1 MSLAKKI
8 KNNLTMMKTFK
19 IRQIIMAMT
28 ATIILA
34 SCGSDEHDDLVGDW
48 DNMIWKTEA
57 PVTMKSD
64 AYIVPATG
72 GELTFS
78 CKNYSDPWISN
89 VRYARKYYYP
99 DVQDDEYHT
108 INRQKLSL
116 DWFKA
121 EITGNLL
128 KVTFAPNQ
136 ATTER
141 PIKLYV
147 TAGDIF
153 YPFTFKQSANK

>member
-1 MSLAKKI
+1 
-8 KNNLTMMKTFK
+8 
-19 IRQIIMAMT
+19 MT
-28 ATIILA
+28 AVITLT
-34 SCGSDEHDDLVGDW
+34 SCNSDEYDGDW
-48 DNMIWKTEA
+48 DDMIWKTEVKA
-57 PVTMKSD
+57 TEQDGTYLV
-64 AYIVPATG
+64 AATG

-78 CKNYSDPWISN
+78 CKNYQHPWISEAL
-89 VRYARKYYYP
+89 YAGEYYNP

>member
-1 MSLAKKI
+1 
-8 KNNLTMMKTFK
+8 
-19 IRQIIMAMT
+19 MT
-28 ATIILA
+28 AVITLT
-34 SCGSDEHDDLVGDW
+34 SCNSDEYDGDW
-48 DNMIWKTEA
+48 DDMIWKTEVKA
-57 PVTMKSD
+57 TEQDGTYLV
-64 AYIVPATG
+64 AATG

-78 CKNYSDPWISN
+78 CKNYQHPWIPEAL
-89 VRYARKYYYP
+89 YAEEYYNP

-153 YPFTFKQSANK
+153 YPFTFKQSATNSIKEPVHIG

>member
-1 MSLAKKI
+1 
-8 KNNLTMMKTFK
+8 
-19 IRQIIMAMT
+19 MT
-28 ATIILA
+28 AVITLT
-34 SCGSDEHDDLVGDW
+34 SCNSDEYDGDW
-48 DNMIWKTEA
+48 DDMIWETEVKA
-57 PVTMKSD
+57 TEQDGTYLV
-64 AYIVPATG
+64 AATG

-78 CKNYSDPWISN
+78 CKNYQHPWISEAL
-89 VRYARKYYYP
+89 YAGEYYNP

>member
-1 MSLAKKI
+1 MKK
-8 KNNLTMMKTFK
+8 L
-19 IRQIIMAMT
+19 RLWQIAVAMT
-28 ATIILA
+28 ATITLA
-34 SCGSDEHDDLVGDW
+34 SCGSDEYDGDW
-48 DNMIWKTEA
+48 DDMIWKTEVKA
-57 PVTMKSD
+57 TEQDGTYLV
-64 AYIVPATG
+64 AATG

-78 CKNYSDPWISN
+78 CKNYQHPWISEAL
-89 VRYARKYYYP
+89 YAGEYYNP
-99 DVQDDEYHT
+99 DVQDDEHHT

-141 PIKLYV
+141 PIKLNV

-153 YPFTFKQSANK
+153 YSFTFKQSANK

>member
-1 MSLAKKI
+1 MKK
-8 KNNLTMMKTFK
+8 LK
-19 IRQIIMAMT
+19 IRQIVVAMT
-28 ATIILA
+28 AVITLT
-34 SCGSDEHDDLVGDW
+34 SCNSDEYDGDW
-48 DNMIWKTEA
+48 DDMIWKTEVKA
-57 PVTMKSD
+57 PEQDGT
-64 AYIVPATG
+64 YLVPATG

-78 CKNYSDPWISN
+78 CKNYQHPWISEAL
-89 VRYARKYYYP
+89 YAGEYYNP
-99 DVQDDEYHT
+99 DVQDDEHHT
-108 INRQKLSL
+108 INRQKISL

-141 PIKLYV
+141 PIKLTV

-153 YPFTFKQSANK
+153 YTFYFKQSANK

>member
-1 MSLAKKI
+1 MKK
-8 KNNLTMMKTFK
+8 LK
-19 IRQIIMAMT
+19 IRQIIMAIT
-28 ATIILA
+28 AVITLT
-34 SCGSDEHDDLVGDW
+34 SCNSDEYDGDW
-48 DNMIWKTEA
+48 DDMIWKTEVKA
-57 PVTMKSD
+57 TEQDGTYLV
-64 AYIVPATG
+64 AATG

-78 CKNYSDPWISN
+78 CKNYQHPWISEAL
-89 VRYARKYYYP
+89 YAGEYYNP

-108 INRQKLSL
+108 INRQKLTL

-136 ATTER
+136 EATEK
-141 PIKLYV
+141 PILLTV

-153 YPFTFKQSANK
+153 YTFYFKQSANK

>member
-1 MSLAKKI
+1 MKI
-8 KNNLTMMKTFK
+8 L
-19 IRQIIMAMT
+19 RLWQIVVAMT
-28 ATIILA
+28 AAITLT
-34 SCGSDEHDDLVGDW
+34 SCNSDEHDGDW
-48 DNMIWKTEA
+48 DDMIWKTEVKA
-57 PVTMKSD
+57 TEQDGTYLV
-64 AYIVPATG
+64 AATG

-78 CKNYSDPWISN
+78 CKNYQHPWISEAL
-89 VRYARKYYYP
+89 YAGEYYNP

>member
-1 MSLAKKI
+1 MKK
-8 KNNLTMMKTFK
+8 L
-19 IRQIIMAMT
+19 RLWQIAVAMT

-48 DNMIWKTEA
+48 DNMIWKTEVKA
-57 PVTMKSD
+57 PKQD
-64 AYIVPATG
+64 GAYMVPATG

-78 CKNYSDPWISN
+78 CKNYQHPWISDAE
-89 VRYARKYYYP
+89 YAGEYYNP
-99 DVQDDEYHT
+99 DVQDDEHHP
-108 INRQKLSL
+108 INWKKLTL

-121 EITGNLL
+121 EITDNQL

-136 ATTER
+136 ATSER
-141 PIKLYV
+141 PIKLTV

-153 YPFTFKQSANK
+153 YSFNFKQSTNE

>member
-1 MSLAKKI
+1 MKK
-8 KNNLTMMKTFK
+8 L
-19 IRQIIMAMT
+19 RLWQIAVAMT
-28 ATIILA
+28 AVITLT
-34 SCGSDEHDDLVGDW
+34 SCNSDEYDGDW
-48 DNMIWKTEA
+48 DDMIWKTEVKA
-57 PVTMKSD
+57 TELDGTYLV
-64 AYIVPATG
+64 AATG

-78 CKNYSDPWISN
+78 CKNYQHPWISEAL
-89 VRYARKYYYP
+89 YAGEYYNP
-99 DVQDDEYHT
+99 DVQDDEHHT

>member
-1 MSLAKKI
+1 
-8 KNNLTMMKTFK
+8 MMKTFK
-19 IRQIIMAMT
+19 IWQIAVAMT
-28 ATIILA
+28 ATITLA

-48 DNMIWKTEA
+48 DDMIWKTEVKA
-57 PVTMKSD
+57 TEQDGTYLV
-64 AYIVPATG
+64 AATG

-78 CKNYSDPWISN
+78 CKNYQHPWISEAL
-89 VRYARKYYYP
+89 YAGEYYNP

>member
-1 MSLAKKI
+1 MAI
-8 KNNLTMMKTFK
+8 TAVITLT
-19 IRQIIMAMT
+19 
-28 ATIILA
+28 
-34 SCGSDEHDDLVGDW
+34 SCNSDEYDGDW
-48 DNMIWKTEA
+48 DDMIWKTEVKA
-57 PVTMKSD
+57 TEQDGTYLV
-64 AYIVPATG
+64 AATG

-78 CKNYSDPWISN
+78 CKNYQHPWISEAL
-89 VRYARKYYYP
+89 YAGEYYNP

-108 INRQKLSL
+108 INRQKLTL

-136 ATTER
+136 EATEK
-141 PIKLYV
+141 PILLTV

-153 YPFTFKQSANK
+153 YTFYFKQSANK

>member
-1 MSLAKKI
+1 MKK
-8 KNNLTMMKTFK
+8 L
-19 IRQIIMAMT
+19 RLWQIAVAMT
-28 ATIILA
+28 AVITLT
-34 SCGSDEHDDLVGDW
+34 SCNSDEYDGDW
-48 DNMIWKTEA
+48 DDMIWETEVKA
-57 PVTMKSD
+57 TEQDGTYLV
-64 AYIVPATG
+64 AATG

-78 CKNYSDPWISN
+78 CKNYQHPWISEAL
-89 VRYARKYYYP
+89 YAGEYYNP

>member
-1 MSLAKKI
+1 
-8 KNNLTMMKTFK
+8 
-19 IRQIIMAMT
+19 MT
-28 ATIILA
+28 AVITLT
-34 SCGSDEHDDLVGDW
+34 SCNSDEYDGDW
-48 DNMIWKTEA
+48 DNMIWKTEVKA
-57 PVTMKSD
+57 TEQDGTYLV
-64 AYIVPATG
+64 AATG

-78 CKNYSDPWISN
+78 CKNYQHPWISEAL
-89 VRYARKYYYP
+89 YAGEYYNP

-141 PIKLYV
+141 PIKLDV

>member
-1 MSLAKKI
+1 MKK
-8 KNNLTMMKTFK
+8 LK
-19 IRQIIMAMT
+19 IRQIIMAIT
-28 ATIILA
+28 AVITVT
-34 SCGSDEHDDLVGDW
+34 SCGNSDEYDGDW
-48 DNMIWKTEA
+48 DDMIWKTEVKA
-57 PVTMKSD
+57 TEQDGTYLV
-64 AYIVPATG
+64 AATG

-78 CKNYSDPWISN
+78 CKNYQHPWISEAL
-89 VRYARKYYYP
+89 YAGEYYNP
-99 DVQDDEYHT
+99 DVQDDEHHT

-153 YPFTFKQSANK
+153 YSFTFKQSANK

>member
-1 MSLAKKI
+1 MKK
-8 KNNLTMMKTFK
+8 LK

-28 ATIILA
+28 AVITLT
-34 SCGSDEHDDLVGDW
+34 SCNSDEYDGDW

-64 AYIVPATG
+64 TYIVPATG

-99 DVQDDEYHT
+99 IAVDKEYDETDWYT
-108 INRQKLSL
+108 ISL

>member
-1 MSLAKKI
+1 MKK
-8 KNNLTMMKTFK
+8 LK
-19 IRQIIMAMT
+19 IRQIIMAIT
-28 ATIILA
+28 ATITLT
-34 SCGSDEHDDLVGDW
+34 SCNSDEYDGDW
-48 DNMIWKTEA
+48 DDMIWKTEVKA
-57 PVTMKSD
+57 TEQDGTYLV
-64 AYIVPATG
+64 AATG

-78 CKNYSDPWISN
+78 CKNYQHPWISEAL
-89 VRYARKYYYP
+89 YAGDYYNP

-153 YPFTFKQSANK
+153 YSFTFKQSANK

>member
-1 MSLAKKI
+1 MKK
-8 KNNLTMMKTFK
+8 L
-19 IRQIIMAMT
+19 RLWQIAVAMT
-28 ATIILA
+28 AAITLT
-34 SCGSDEHDDLVGDW
+34 SCGRDEHDDLVGDW

-64 AYIVPATG
+64 TYIVPATG

-99 DVQDDEYHT
+99 IAVDKEYDETDWYT
-108 INRQKLSL
+108 ISL

-128 KVTFAPNQ
+128 KVTFEPNQ
-136 ATTER
+136 EAKEK
-141 PIKLYV
+141 PIKLTV

-153 YPFTFKQSANK
+153 YTFYFKQSANK

>member
-1 MSLAKKI
+1 MKK
-8 KNNLTMMKTFK
+8 LK
-19 IRQIIMAMT
+19 IRQIVVAMT
-28 ATIILA
+28 AVITLT
-34 SCGSDEHDDLVGDW
+34 SCNSDEYDGDW
-48 DNMIWKTEA
+48 DDMIWKTEVKA
-57 PVTMKSD
+57 TEQDGTYLV
-64 AYIVPATG
+64 AATG

-78 CKNYSDPWISN
+78 CKNYQHPWISEAL
-89 VRYARKYYYP
+89 YAGEYYNP

>member
-1 MSLAKKI
+1 
-8 KNNLTMMKTFK
+8 
-19 IRQIIMAMT
+19 MT
-28 ATIILA
+28 AVITLT
-34 SCGSDEHDDLVGDW
+34 SCNSDEYDGDW
-48 DNMIWKTEA
+48 DDMIWKTEVKA
-57 PVTMKSD
+57 TEQDGTYLV
-64 AYIVPATG
+64 AATG

-78 CKNYSDPWISN
+78 CKNYQHPWISEAL
-89 VRYARKYYYP
+89 YAGEYYNP

-141 PIKLYV
+141 PIKLNV

-153 YPFTFKQSANK
+153 YSFTFKQSANK